1 MCACYYT
8 ESWCMCMLR
17 RKQYRW
23 SRYSKRTPSCWRWLR
38 RRTAGS
44 VRAGTTSSLQAGT
57 NIHSV
62 SRFISSL
69 KLLPWATWS
78 EFRLQSLKWSIS
90 RLLYYCVKF
99 HAFIAKMHDFVH
111 SSCEYLVAYMTLT
124 WVYFRTT
131 PRSCGVAIIDVLSG
145 VFCQIV
151 HGRRDVGLVS
161 KPFHACRPDD
171 TRRDAT
177 LRMSRHGHGGVP
189 AVEWTNPCDS
199 CRSGME

>member
-1 MCACYYT
+1 
-8 ESWCMCMLR
+8 
-17 RKQYRW
+17 
-23 SRYSKRTPSCWRWLR
+23 
-38 RRTAGS
+38 
-44 VRAGTTSSLQAGT
+44 
-57 NIHSV
+57 
-62 SRFISSL
+62 
-69 KLLPWATWS
+69 
-78 EFRLQSLKWSIS
+78 
-90 RLLYYCVKF
+90 
-99 HAFIAKMHDFVH
+99 MHDFVH

-189 AVEWTNPCDS
+189 AVNGPIPVTAVDQEWNKS
-199 CRSGME
+199 NSKYSKYHRSADCIPAAGSLLHPSDLILTAVLWRREDEK